1 MKSEKTSAQ
10 KIFSTSKMATLINE
24 ALVSDLE
31 VLRKKIA
38 SRQIQGWGIILAGV
52 IIIVVASMFA
62 QPIIAVIGVLSLI
75 PGIVI
80 LVKIGSETTLYKN
93 RFKNEIIGAALS
105 NIDPSLTLAPTNGIQ
120 EEEFIYTQLFTKE
133 PDSYKTEDLI
143 SGKHD
148 KTSIYFAEVHAQYKT
163 QTQTKNGTKTE
174 WHDIFKGIIFS
185 ADFNKH
191 FNGTTVIRP
200 KDLSSSIGAWFS
212 KNIFS
217 FGDKDLIE
225 LESEYFNKNFVTYS
239 TDQVEGRY
247 ILTPAMM
254 EKIAEL
260 NERSHY
266 SISLSFINANMY
278 IAFPLDQN
286 YFEAP
291 IFSSLLKP
299 NFLSDDIAILQ
310 FMFNIATELDLNT
323 RIWTKQ

>member
-1 MKSEKTSAQ
+1 
-10 KIFSTSKMATLINE
+10 MAPLINE
-24 ALVSDLE
+24 ALVSALE
-31 VLRKKIA
+31 ILRKKIA
-38 SRQIQGWGIILAGV
+38 TRKIQGWGIILVGI
-52 IIIVVASMFA
+52 IIIVVASMFEE
-62 QPIIAVIGVLSLI
+62 PIIAIIGLISLI

-80 LVKIGSETTLYKN
+80 LIKIGDETTVYKN
-93 RFKNEIIGAALS
+93 RFKNEVIGAALA

-120 EEEFIYTQLFTKE
+120 EEEFMYSQLFTKE

-148 KTSIYFAEVHAQYKT
+148 KTSFYFAEVHAQYKT
-163 QTQTKNGTKTE
+163 HTQTKNGTKTE

-185 ADFNKH
+185 ADFNKR

-200 KDLSSSIGAWFS
+200 KDLGSSIGAWFS

-217 FGDKDLIE
+217 FGDKDLLE

-260 NERSHY
+260 NERSNY
-266 SISLSFINANMY
+266 CISLSFINANMY

-286 YFEAP
+286 YFEPP

-299 NFLSDDIAILQ
+299 NLLSEDIAILQ
-310 FMFNIATELDLNT
+310 FMFNIAAELDLNT

>member
-1 MKSEKTSAQ
+1 
-10 KIFSTSKMATLINE
+10 MATLINE

-38 SRQIQGWGIILAGV
+38 SRKIQGWGIILAGIV
-52 IIIVVASMFA
+52 IIVVSSMFEQA
-62 QPIIAVIGVLSLI
+62 IIAIGGALIII

-80 LVKIGSETTLYKN
+80 LIKIGSETTLYKN
-93 RFKNEIIGAALS
+93 RYKNEVIGAALS
-105 NIDPSLTLAPTNGIQ
+105 NIDPSLTLAPANGIQ

-148 KTSIYFAEVHAQYKT
+148 KTSFYFAEAHAQYKT

-174 WHDIFKGIIFS
+174 WHDIFKGIIFA
-185 ADFNKH
+185 ADFNKN

-200 KDLSSSIGAWFS
+200 KDLGSSIGAWFS
-212 KNIFS
+212 KNIYS
-217 FGDKDLIE
+217 FGDNDLIE
-225 LESEYFNKNFVTYS
+225 LESEYFNQNFVTYS
-239 TDQVEGRY
+239 TDQIEARY

-254 EKIAEL
+254 EKIADL
-260 NERSHY
+260 NERSNY
-266 SISLSFINANMY
+266 CISLSFINANLY

-310 FMFNIATELDLNT
+310 FMFNIAAELDLNT